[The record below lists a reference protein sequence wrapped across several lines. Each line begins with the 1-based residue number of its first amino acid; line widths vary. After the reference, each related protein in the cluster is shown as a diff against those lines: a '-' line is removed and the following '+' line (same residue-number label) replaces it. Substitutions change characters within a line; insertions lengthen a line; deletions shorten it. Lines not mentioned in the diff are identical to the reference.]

1 LVEIMTKLEKRLAQQ
16 GAFLMLTHGEGYSL
30 NDGTTVPR
38 KAARE
43 LTADLFEGQCDMP
56 EQRRGLPPMRGNE
69 DGLFQGFSQTWS
81 YDK

>member
-1 LVEIMTKLEKRLAQQ
+1 L
-16 GAFLMLTHGEGYSL
+16 LTHGEGYSL
-30 NDGTTVPR
+30 DDGRAVPR

-43 LTADLFEGQCDMP
+43 LTADLFGECYMP